1 MLSSMTFYSWRGIS
15 IYFIQEILIVSFYK
29 TFFFTNHCTN
39 KMLQQYFN
47 NLIQCIFNFLKVT
60 QKSLSSTHTHT
71 QTHTH
76 THTHRGVT
84 YVASS
89 CKSPHSLSF
98 YFHNEL
104 LNNSGMWCS
113 VHAVFGECYR
123 LFRHDQKA
131 CTFRGDLRKQQ
142 SRKHEIAAR
151 ASREQG
157 WQVLIIYTGLDKRHY
172 ALNAVNSFFVKPQ
185 GWHCMVRR
193 SNISLAWC

>member
-76 THTHRGVT
+76 THTHTHTEG
-84 YVASS
+84 
-89 CKSPHSLSF
+89 SLMWPLPV
-98 YFHNEL
+98 NL
-104 LNNSGMWCS
+104 LTRSHFISTMNCSIIQGCDVVYMPCSGNATGFSAMIRKPARSGGIWENNS
-113 VHAVFGECYR
+113 
-123 LFRHDQKA
+123 
-131 CTFRGDLRKQQ
+131 RGNMK
-142 SRKHEIAAR
+142 
-151 ASREQG
+151 
-157 WQVLIIYTGLDKRHY
+157 
-172 ALNAVNSFFVKPQ
+172 
-185 GWHCMVRR
+185 
-193 SNISLAWC
+193 